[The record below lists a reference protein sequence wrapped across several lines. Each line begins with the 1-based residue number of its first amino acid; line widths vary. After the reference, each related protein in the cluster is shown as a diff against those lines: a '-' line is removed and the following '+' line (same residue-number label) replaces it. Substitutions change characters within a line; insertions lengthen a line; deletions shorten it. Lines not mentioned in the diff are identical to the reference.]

1 MEVASPHLLQGF
13 VPSFRLRVRI
23 RLYSLMSFPLGEG
36 GGTDRSKFRITNL
49 LICLVSSS
57 IGVNVLSTALW

>member
-23 RLYSLMSFPLGEG
+23 RLYLLMSFPLG